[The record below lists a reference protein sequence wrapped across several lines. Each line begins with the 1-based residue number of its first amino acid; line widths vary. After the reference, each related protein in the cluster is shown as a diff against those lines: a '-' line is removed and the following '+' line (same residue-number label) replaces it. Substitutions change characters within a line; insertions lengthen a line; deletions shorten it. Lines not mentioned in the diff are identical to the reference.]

1 MSVKILS
8 ANCQGIGSLEKRLDV
23 LNYLKDRKCDIYC
36 LQDTHTTKSS
46 ERLFRSQW
54 NSDCIFSSD
63 TSNSRGV
70 SILFRQNLAYRIHE
84 HISDP
89 EGNYLICDLAVEE
102 NRFTLINLYG
112 PNKDTPNFFD
122 NIINIAERIGNASFI
137 ICGDFNTVQNEKLD
151 YFNYK
156 TINNKKSHE
165 KILQIK
171 ENYCLVDPFREMYPS
186 LKRYTWRKKSP
197 IQQARLDYF
206 LVSQDL
212 LTSVNKCSI
221 EGSYRSDHSMITLDI
236 SFVHFQK
243 GKPLWK
249 HNNSLLND
257 KDYLK
262 AINNKIDEV
271 KKQYALPVYN
281 MDQINNVPD
290 DEIQFVI
297 NDQLF
302 LETLLMELRGK
313 SISFSSYK
321 KKIEE
326 QKEKKI
332 ISNIETLESNMSS
345 ANLDELETLKEE
357 LQNIRK
363 NKMQGVLVRAR
374 AKIIEEDEKP
384 TNFFCNLEKHNYT
397 SKIIPK
403 LETNDGKIITDQQ
416 EILNE
421 TKLFYENLYSN
432 KDSQLIDINLYELFN
447 NKDIKKLN
455 KDESDSIEGPIT
467 YQEAA
472 LILKAM
478 SNNRSPGSDGF
489 SAEFFKMFWKK
500 MGHFV
505 VRSINYGFSKGELSI
520 TQREG
525 IITCIPKENKPRHFV
540 KNYRPISLLNC
551 VYKIASGVIAN
562 RIKGTLHKLIHT
574 DQTGFIAGRY
584 IGENI
589 RLIYDIM
596 QYTEENSIPGL
607 LLSADFEKAFDSVSW
622 SFTYKVMEFFG
633 FGNSII
639 SWIKTFNNN
648 VKLSVNQCGN
658 LSSFF
663 GIGRGC
669 RQGDPV
675 STFLFILC
683 AEILGLMIRNNM
695 NIKGIVI
702 NDKEHKL
709 SQYADDTLFLLD
721 GTSKSLNATLDVLYE
736 YAQFS
741 GLKVNFEKTHAVWI
755 GVNKYSTA
763 SIKTR

>member
-1 MSVKILS
+1 M
-8 ANCQGIGSLEKRLDV
+8 
-23 LNYLKDRKCDIYC
+23 
-36 LQDTHTTKSS
+36 
-46 ERLFRSQW
+46 
-54 NSDCIFSSD
+54 
-63 TSNSRGV
+63 
-70 SILFRQNLAYRIHE
+70 
-84 HISDP
+84 
-89 EGNYLICDLAVEE
+89 
-102 NRFTLINLYG
+102 
-112 PNKDTPNFFD
+112 
-122 NIINIAERIGNASFI
+122 
-137 ICGDFNTVQNEKLD
+137 KL
-151 YFNYK
+151 
-156 TINNKKSHE
+156 
-165 KILQIK
+165 
-171 ENYCLVDPFREMYPS
+171 
-186 LKRYTWRKKSP
+186 
-197 IQQARLDYF
+197 
-206 LVSQDL
+206 
-212 LTSVNKCSI
+212 
-221 EGSYRSDHSMITLDI
+221 
-236 SFVHFQK
+236 
-243 GKPLWK
+243 
-249 HNNSLLND
+249 
-257 KDYLK
+257 
-262 AINNKIDEV
+262 

-384 TNFFCNLEKHNYT
+384 ANFFCNLEKHNYT

-478 SNNRSPGSDGF
+478 SNNRSPGSDDF
-489 SAEFFKMFWKK
+489 STEFFKMFWKK

-505 VRSINYGFSKGELSI
+505 VRCINYGFSKGELSI

-607 LLSADFEKAFDSVSW
+607 LLSVDFEKAFDSVSTCHLYIRLW
-622 SFTYKVMEFFG
+622 
-633 FGNSII
+633 NSL
-639 SWIKTFNNN
+639 
-648 VKLSVNQCGN
+648 V
-658 LSSFF
+658 
-663 GIGRGC
+663 
-669 RQGDPV
+669 
-675 STFLFILC
+675 
-683 AEILGLMIRNNM
+683 LGTL
-695 NIKGIVI
+695 
-702 NDKEHKL
+702 
-709 SQYADDTLFLLD
+709 LFL
-721 GTSKSLNATLDVLYE
+721 G
-736 YAQFS
+736 
-741 GLKVNFEKTHAVWI
+741 
-755 GVNKYSTA
+755 
-763 SIKTR
+763 